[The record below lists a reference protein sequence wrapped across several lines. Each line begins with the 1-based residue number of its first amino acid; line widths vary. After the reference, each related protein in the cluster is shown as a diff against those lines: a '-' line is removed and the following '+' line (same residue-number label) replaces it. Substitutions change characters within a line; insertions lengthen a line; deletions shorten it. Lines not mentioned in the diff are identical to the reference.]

1 MNQELFAV
9 IMAGG
14 SGTRFWPASRR
25 LRPKQL
31 LPIAGDEALL
41 VQTVRRLAGA
51 VALEQTLIVTGA
63 DQAAAVRALLPEL
76 PRENVLAEPG
86 PRNTGPCIALAAEEI
101 ARRAPQS
108 VQVVLPADHVIHPA
122 AAFQSALRAAAAE
135 ARESGALVTLGI
147 RPTFA
152 ATGYGYVELG
162 QALPARAGHA
172 VHAVARFVEK
182 PDAVRAREFL
192 AGGRHLW
199 NGGIFVWRTD
209 AIRAALRERLPE
221 VARAL
226 AGPPRGAALV
236 SAYAGLPSISID
248 YGVLER
254 ARDVRTVPIDFTWSD
269 VGSWAALPGVLP
281 ADAAG
286 NFRTGGVELVAEDS
300 SGNVVYGEPDTLTAL
315 VGVRDLVVVRSGEC
329 VLVCPRERAEEVKR
343 IVERLAR
350 EGGSEHL

>member
-1 MNQELFAV
+1 
-9 IMAGG
+9 MAGG

-41 VQTVRRLAGA
+41 VQTVRRLEGA
-51 VALEQTLIVTGA
+51 VALEHTLIVTGA
-63 DQAAAVRALLPEL
+63 DQAEAVHSLLPQL
-76 PRENVLAEPG
+76 PRENVLAEPA
-86 PRNTGPCIALAAEEI
+86 PRNTAPCIALAAAEV
-101 ARRAPQS
+101 ARRAAQS
-108 VQVVLPADHVIHPA
+108 VQIVLPADHVIHPP
-122 AAFQSALRAAAAE
+122 AAFRSAVGAAVAE
-135 ARESGALVTLGI
+135 ARASGALVTLGI

-162 QALPARAGHA
+162 RALPARDGHA

-182 PDAVRAREFL
+182 PDLERARAFL
-192 AGGRHLW
+192 AGGQHLW

-209 AIRAALRERLPE
+209 AIQAALREHLGD

-226 AGPPRGAALV
+226 AGPPRGAALET
-236 SAYAGLPSISID
+236 AYAGLQSISID

-286 NFRTGGVELVAEDS
+286 NVHAGGVELVAEDA
-300 SGNVVYGEPDTLTAL
+300 SGNVVYGEPGTLTAL
-315 VGVRDLVVVRSGEC
+315 VGVEGLVVVRAGEC

-350 EGGSEHL
+350 GGRSEHL